1 MGTAPKIL
9 EELRLTPEQLRDTD
23 RQWFLDATTGELKP
37 EADPSEDARARPR
50 PIRVARR
57 IFD

>member
-1 MGTAPKIL
+1 MGAAPKVL
-9 EELRLTPEQLRDTD
+9 EELRLAPEQLRETD
-23 RQWFLDATTGELKP
+23 RQWFLDTTTGDLKP
-37 EADPSEDARARPR
+37 EADPTEDARARPT